1 LETLSP
7 QFDYILIDSPAGI
20 GEGFHR
26 AVAAA
31 DEGIVV
37 TTPHV
42 SSLRNADRAIALLKS
57 YRLESVR
64 LIVNQVRGDLVLR
77 GAILSPKEISALL
90 SLPLIAVIPQSDEIY
105 MNTMEDSKK
114 IFKRAAEAIAGGK
127 SKLFN
132 VTAPYQSL
140 RGKIKMGIAR
150 DL

>member
-1 LETLSP
+1 
-7 QFDYILIDSPAGI
+7 
-20 GEGFHR
+20 
-26 AVAAA
+26 
-31 DEGIVV
+31 
-37 TTPHV
+37 
-42 SSLRNADRAIALLKS
+42 
-57 YRLESVR
+57 LESVR